1 MANASNNTCSGPRRC
16 ENGRSA
22 DAQDQPFIGY
32 DPFGNCTC
40 QSQTESFSTKTTDKK
55 DSRFKRQTNERYK
68 TAGGRS
74 CRLLKTRKGSRK
86 VVCDETVLIRTMRYF
101 DAIKV
106 ATAEDLRCEEIKEDP
121 AACSI
126 LGFDCDDSNSNCF

>member
-1 MANASNNTCSGPRRC
+1 M
-16 ENGRSA
+16 
-22 DAQDQPFIGY
+22 
-32 DPFGNCTC
+32 
-40 QSQTESFSTKTTDKK
+40 
-55 DSRFKRQTNERYK
+55 
-68 TAGGRS
+68 
-74 CRLLKTRKGSRK
+74 
-86 VVCDETVLIRTMRYF
+86 VCDETVLIRTMRYF